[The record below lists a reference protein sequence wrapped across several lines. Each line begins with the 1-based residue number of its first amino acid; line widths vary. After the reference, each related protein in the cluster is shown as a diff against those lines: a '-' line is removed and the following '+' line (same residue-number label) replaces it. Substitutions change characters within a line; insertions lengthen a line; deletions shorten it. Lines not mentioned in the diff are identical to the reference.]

1 MTKVSP
7 LGAMVPGG
15 AATGGGPSKSP
26 ESVTLLGRVI
36 CDDHLSGPKRGRNL
50 EELLKLWQLGSGKT
64 LARFR
69 LPVVLAIL
77 SLSHGSRKN
86 FNRVY
91 SILSLASIL
100 SSTS

>member
-36 CDDHLSGPKRGRNL
+36 CDDHLSGPKRGRSL
-50 EELLKLWQLGSGKT
+50 EELLKLWQFGIREDVGEV
-64 LARFR
+64 
-69 LPVVLAIL
+69 PVTGGFGGFV
-77 SLSHGSRKN
+77 SESRQ
-86 FNRVY
+86 
-91 SILSLASIL
+91 
-100 SSTS
+100 